1 MCATHHG
8 EGGETGTVWRRR
20 RTPRRRRRRYDAFIK
35 RIIMVYGRERGR
47 ERDTIG
53 IYLYVTVDR
62 RGKKSFYLSFLGDLY
77 RSARERDFLS
87 PIFGVT
93 RTFDVSL
100 FVYPDPPCATSLP
113 CLSVVN
119 ARILPSPY
127 SKHPKKR
134 YMCHAVRESTSQ
146 YSSHIK

>member
-1 MCATHHG
+1 
-8 EGGETGTVWRRR
+8 
-20 RTPRRRRRRYDAFIK
+20 
-35 RIIMVYGRERGR
+35 MVYGRERGR

-93 RTFDVSL
+93 RTFDVSPICIPRPTL
-100 FVYPDPPCATSLP
+100 RDLLTMPQCRQCTHSPIPVHAASTQKDICVTLYESLLHNIPPT
-113 CLSVVN
+113 
-119 ARILPSPY
+119 
-127 SKHPKKR
+127 
-134 YMCHAVRESTSQ
+134 
-146 YSSHIK
+146 